1 MVLRIR
7 VYVHMRHLPD
17 TGLRVRKWDVGNFQ
31 IADTPAWP
39 PVCTAYE
46 HNHRALEG
54 ISCAPVDPPH
64 SGLPCGLE
72 PFACVFLGEAE

>member
-1 MVLRIR
+1 MVLRIH
-7 VYVHMRHLPD
+7 VYVHMQHLPD

-46 HNHRALEG
+46 HEIGRA
-54 ISCAPVDPPH
+54 SCRERVC
-64 SGLPCGLE
+64 LY
-72 PFACVFLGEAE
+72 V